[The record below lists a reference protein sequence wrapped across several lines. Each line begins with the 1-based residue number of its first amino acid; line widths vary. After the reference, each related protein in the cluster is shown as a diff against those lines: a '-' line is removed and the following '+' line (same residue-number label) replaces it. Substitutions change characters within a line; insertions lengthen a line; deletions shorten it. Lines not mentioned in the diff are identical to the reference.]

1 MKVEQRGASGAGWV
15 LHAAHY
21 LFVDA
26 QEWGLSKLL
35 HAPALRARCART
47 GARLLV
53 TSFPR
58 IRGDAKVSIG
68 NDCTFSTF
76 HLEALATDGAPE
88 IQFGDKCFVANDTRF
103 TVAHRISIGH
113 HVGIGAWVEIRDVD
127 AHGAAPVTIEDHAWI
142 GRGAYIGKGVR
153 VGKGAMVAAGSVV
166 LRDVPEG
173 ALAMGSPARVIL
185 NP

>member
-1 MKVEQRGASGAGWV
+1 MKLEERRASGAGWM

-26 QEWGLSKLL
+26 QEWVLSKLL
-35 HAPALRARCART
+35 HAPALRSRCTRT

-76 HLEALATDGAPE
+76 HLEALATDAHPE

-103 TVAHRISIGH
+103 TVAHRISIGN

-127 AHGAAPVTIEDHAWI
+127 AKGAAPVTIEDHAWI

-173 ALAMGSPARVIL
+173 ALAMGSPARVIM

>member
-1 MKVEQRGASGAGWV
+1 MRLEERDATGAGWL

-21 LFVDA
+21 LVVDA

-35 HAPALRARCART
+35 HAPALRARCERT

-68 NDCTFSTF
+68 SDCTFSTF
-76 HLEALATDGAPE
+76 HVEAFAADEAPE
-88 IQFGDKCFVANDTRF
+88 IHFGDRCFVANDTRF
-103 TVAHRISIGH
+103 TLGRRISIGN

-127 AHGAAPVTIEDHAWI
+127 AYGAAPVVIEDHAWI

-153 VGKGAMVAAGSVV
+153 IGKGATVAAGSVV
-166 LRDVPEG
+166 LRDVPDG
-173 ALAMGSPARVIL
+173 ALAMGSPARIMRA
-185 NP
+185 P

>member
-1 MKVEQRGASGAGWV
+1 MKLGQQGATGAGWV

-21 LFVDA
+21 LLVDA
-26 QEWGLSKLL
+26 QEWSLSKLL
-35 HAPALRARCART
+35 HAPALRARCTHA

-58 IRGDAKVSIG
+58 IRGDARVSIG
-68 NDCTFSTF
+68 SDCTFSTF
-76 HLEALATDGAPE
+76 HLEALAADGPPE
-88 IQFGDKCFVANDTRF
+88 IQFGNKCFVANDTRF
-103 TVAHRISIGH
+103 TVAHRISIGN

-153 VGKGAMVAAGSVV
+153 VGKGAMVAADSVV

-173 ALAMGSPARVIL
+173 ALAMGSPARIIL
-185 NP
+185 KP